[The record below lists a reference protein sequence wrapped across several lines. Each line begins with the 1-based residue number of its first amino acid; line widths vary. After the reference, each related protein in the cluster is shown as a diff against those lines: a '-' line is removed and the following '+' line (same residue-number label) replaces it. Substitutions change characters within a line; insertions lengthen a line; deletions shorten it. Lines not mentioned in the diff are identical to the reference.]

1 MIKIKKGLDLPISGE
16 PPATL
21 SQQNVRVDTVAVLG
35 SDYIGLKPTMLVEV
49 GDMVTPGQPLFTDKK
64 THGVQICAPAGGKV
78 IAINRGARRFLESV
92 VIAIDPELDSKT
104 HQTYEPMSTQQI
116 ELLSDEQIVDALS
129 SSGFWSAFRTRPF
142 SKVPATDSRPVAIF
156 VNTMDTNPLA
166 ADPMLFISAHKADF
180 EAGLKALTRLGAPV
194 HLCGGAKLSDPQ
206 IGGVQTHQFEGKHP
220 AGNAGT
226 HIHFVRPAARQQVV
240 WTIAGSDVVSIGKL
254 FTKGELFFERYIS
267 VAGPKAKSPKIVKSR
282 LGASLDA
289 LTFDQDVA
297 NETRVISG
305 SIWNGRIK
313 SPMREH
319 LGRYN
324 NQVTLIHEG
333 TEREYLG
340 WINMG
345 KRKFSVLQ
353 VTLGSLI
360 KSKREFT
367 TTTNGSERAMVPI
380 GQYEKV
386 MPLDILP
393 TQLLR
398 SLIVG
403 DIVQAME
410 LGCLELSEE
419 DLALCTFVCSGKY
432 EYGPILRDNLSRI
445 EKET

>member
-1 MIKIKKGLDLPISGE
+1 
-16 PPATL
+16 
-21 SQQNVRVDTVAVLG
+21 
-35 SDYIGLKPTMLVEV
+35 
-49 GDMVTPGQPLFTDKK
+49 
-64 THGVQICAPAGGKV
+64 
-78 IAINRGARRFLESV
+78 
-92 VIAIDPELDSKT
+92 
-104 HQTYEPMSTQQI
+104 
-116 ELLSDEQIVDALS
+116 
-129 SSGFWSAFRTRPF
+129 
-142 SKVPATDSRPVAIF
+142 
-156 VNTMDTNPLA
+156 
-166 ADPMLFISAHKADF
+166 
-180 EAGLKALTRLGAPV
+180 
-194 HLCGGAKLSDPQ
+194 
-206 IGGVQTHQFEGKHP
+206 
-220 AGNAGT
+220 
-226 HIHFVRPAARQQVV
+226 
-240 WTIAGSDVVSIGKL
+240 
-254 FTKGELFFERYIS
+254 
-267 VAGPKAKSPKIVKSR
+267 
-282 LGASLDA
+282 
-289 LTFDQDVA
+289 
-297 NETRVISG
+297 
-305 SIWNGRIK
+305 
-313 SPMREH
+313 MREH

-333 TEREYLG
+333 VEREYLG

>member
-1 MIKIKKGLDLPISGE
+1 
-16 PPATL
+16 
-21 SQQNVRVDTVAVLG
+21 
-35 SDYIGLKPTMLVEV
+35 
-49 GDMVTPGQPLFTDKK
+49 
-64 THGVQICAPAGGKV
+64 
-78 IAINRGARRFLESV
+78 
-92 VIAIDPELDSKT
+92 
-104 HQTYEPMSTQQI
+104 
-116 ELLSDEQIVDALS
+116 
-129 SSGFWSAFRTRPF
+129 
-142 SKVPATDSRPVAIF
+142 
-156 VNTMDTNPLA
+156 
-166 ADPMLFISAHKADF
+166 
-180 EAGLKALTRLGAPV
+180 
-194 HLCGGAKLSDPQ
+194 
-206 IGGVQTHQFEGKHP
+206 
-220 AGNAGT
+220 
-226 HIHFVRPAARQQVV
+226 
-240 WTIAGSDVVSIGKL
+240 
-254 FTKGELFFERYIS
+254 
-267 VAGPKAKSPKIVKSR
+267 
-282 LGASLDA
+282 
-289 LTFDQDVA
+289 
-297 NETRVISG
+297 
-305 SIWNGRIK
+305 
-313 SPMREH
+313 MREH